1 VLLLFEKNKLCRCDP
16 PRAREITISHLGI
29 RNSII
34 RLPLLLFARNFAP
47 SFLAPPSPE
56 VKGPF
61 ARCANFFF
69 PRRFPHTRRTHSFF
83 FFVRLLRAI
92 DRLLRE
98 KSGREAR
105 DTKKGKKGRL
115 FARARERARLREREK
130 ERERERE
137 DESKLDLS
145 AFCVKNERG
154 VYLQTSLWRF
164 KEYISF

>member
-1 VLLLFEKNKLCRCDP
+1 MKKINCRCDP
-16 PRAREITISHLGI
+16 PRAREITISYLGI

-69 PRRFPHTRRTHSFF
+69 PQIPHTRRTLFSFSF
-83 FFVRLLRAI
+83 VSSARSIDYCERRADAKRAIRRKEKGSFVRASSR
-92 DRLLRE
+92 
-98 KSGREAR
+98 
-105 DTKKGKKGRL
+105 
-115 FARARERARLREREK
+115 ARAFERER

-154 VYLQTSLWRF
+154 VHLQTSLWRF